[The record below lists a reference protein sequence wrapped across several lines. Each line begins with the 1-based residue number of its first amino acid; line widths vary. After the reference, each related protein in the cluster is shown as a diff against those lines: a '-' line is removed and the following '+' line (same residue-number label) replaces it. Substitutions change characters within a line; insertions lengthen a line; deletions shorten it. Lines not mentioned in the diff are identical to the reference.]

1 LKDCQR
7 NPDGFGFGSQFARLL
22 LRTLPRDYSEDSVY
36 TYFAFM
42 TPDAM
47 QKNLDKL
54 GVLKQYG
61 LQRPQHQMQQIHHF
75 THNRDIVQI
84 LENPADFGTPYPERA
99 SRILPTPD
107 G

>member
-1 LKDCQR
+1 
-7 NPDGFGFGSQFARLL
+7 
-22 LRTLPRDYSEDSVY
+22 
-36 TYFAFM
+36 M

-54 GVLKQYG
+54 GVLKQYN

-99 SRILPTPD
+99 SRILATTD